1 MNPGLEEFSMWG
13 LTLRVSDLRHG
24 FTNYATDPQIE
35 CFGTVQIFRSQT
47 PKFVS
52 GPTANRSAHFFW
64 CNSWASKYL
73 DDNYLGP
80 GSV

>member
-24 FTNYATDPQIE
+24 FTNYATDAQIE
-35 CFGTVQIFRSQT
+35 FFGTVQILRSQT

-52 GPTANRSAHFFW
+52 GSTANRFRTFFF
-64 CNSWASKYL
+64 
-73 DDNYLGP
+73 GVIP
-80 GSV
+80 GHLNI